1 MFETAL
7 VGCDVLFHTAAFF
20 RDNYKGG
27 HRWKELYQINVIG
40 TQKLLEAAYQAGIR
54 RVIHTS
60 SIAVLN
66 GGRNQLINETMLR
79 EEKDADDYYRS
90 KILADQEVLKFLKN
104 YPDMFIAMVL
114 PGWMF
119 GPRDIGPTS
128 SGEFILNFL
137 KGKLPGIVPGS
148 FSIVDARDVAEIQIA
163 ALEYGQSGERYLA
176 AGQHMTM
183 ANLFPLLAKI
193 SGIPAPSKNVPWYL
207 LDIISFLNEIYSFI
221 TQKPTLLSRS
231 TIKLMKQEEHKTY
244 FDHHKTFQKLGV
256 KFRPIEETLATVI
269 RWHKYNEE

>member
-1 MFETAL
+1 MVRSKQKKQFDNLDIEIIEGDLADIALFETAL

-183 ANLFPLLAKI
+183 ANLFPLLAK
-193 SGIPAPSKNVPWYL
+193 
-207 LDIISFLNEIYSFI
+207 
-221 TQKPTLLSRS
+221 
-231 TIKLMKQEEHKTY
+231 
-244 FDHHKTFQKLGV
+244 
-256 KFRPIEETLATVI
+256 
-269 RWHKYNEE
+269 